1 MVIFIIGMTLFGVAF
16 LGLLVGAV
24 GIALV
29 LLAIG
34 VVVVPLAVLFVKN
47 IHWMDIYAI
56 CISLFICAGCWHWT
70 PIALVA
76 IFAGSVLIFVV
87 FRKSAAIQRHWKAI
101 FWILCIPGSL
111 IVADIS
117 SYLFFAFFRIE
128 FVISAII
135 VFALSIARHIF
146 QYKQVAHY
154 NLSLN

>member
-1 MVIFIIGMTLFGVAF
+1 MDIFIIGITLIGVAF
-16 LGLLVGAV
+16 LGLLIGAV

-34 VVVVPLAVLFVKN
+34 VIVVPLAVLFVKN
-47 IHWMDIYAI
+47 IHWMDIYSI
-56 CISLFICAGCWHWT
+56 CISLFICAACWHWS

-76 IFAGSVLIFVV
+76 IFAGSVLIFVA
-87 FRKSAAIQRHWKAI
+87 FRKSAAIQRHWKPI

-111 IVADIS
+111 LVADIT
-117 SYLFFAFFRIE
+117 SYFLFAFFRIE

-135 VFALSIARHIF
+135 VFALSIARHIY